1 MPEPLFPKW
10 EIDTPLEQ
18 VIGEA
23 VGAASMCWENLDNAG
38 EFNTI
43 MVSRIV
49 DEVVA
54 NVRNKL
60 FFDRS

>member
-38 EFNTI
+38 KFDMT
-43 MVSRIV
+43 MASRII
-49 DEVVA
+49 DEVVE

-60 FFDRS
+60 FFDGS